1 MIYFNPDPSAPG
13 TKYYEVEI
21 DDAELTKHGFS
32 RFKLP
37 LYGNATKMIL
47 YNTKDR
53 ALITYVDFD
62 RTSLENALKLVEEKL
77 LDEQLVESKAGKDTV
92 RGLVAYFRNACISRI
107 EDKDPDFEF
116 FKNGGC
122 GTGQAHEWPSQ
133 R

>member
-21 DDAELTKHGFS
+21 DDAELTKHVFS

-53 ALITYVDFD
+53 ALITYVD
-62 RTSLENALKLVEEKL
+62 L
-77 LDEQLVESKAGKDTV
+77 
-92 RGLVAYFRNACISRI
+92 I
-107 EDKDPDFEF
+107 EPAK
-116 FKNGGC
+116 K
-122 GTGQAHEWPSQ
+122 T